1 MNEEQKQKVAVFRFG
16 VIADFVTGARLTHG
30 EKRRLL
36 RDKCARKYEIP
47 FSRRT
52 SIGVSTIRD
61 WIARYQAAG
70 DNLEALYPAARSD
83 NGKPRSIDEE
93 TAAALVRVRQ
103 EMPTATID
111 SVIAAMYERQLATP
125 GTRLASTSVWRFLT
139 AQGLMASPTA
149 VAVDRRKFEAELPN
163 DMWQS
168 DVMHGPYVTAL
179 DGRQRKTYLIAFIDD
194 HSRLIPH
201 AAFYLSENLACFLDA
216 FEQALLKRG
225 LPRKLYVDNGSAYRS
240 HQLEHTCA
248 SLAIALIHAKA
259 YQPQGKGKIE
269 RFFRTVR
276 MQFLPTVTH
285 ETRLDALNT
294 ALVAWIEG
302 YHQRRHSST
311 GTNPFQRFVASMQCL
326 RAAPAELKDH
336 FRIVVRRTVAKDR
349 SVTIDGRLYEA
360 PVSLIG
366 KRIDLYYHN
375 RDMHRVEARVNQQS
389 YGELRPVNLT
399 VNCSV
404 KRDRNRLT
412 QIETAIPATPQGG
425 KIW

>member
-1 MNEEQKQKVAVFRFG
+1 MDEEQKKQVAVFRFG
-16 VIADFVTGARLTHG
+16 VIADFVTGAHLTRG

-36 RDKCARKYEIP
+36 RDKCARKWEIP
-47 FSRRT
+47 FSART
-52 SIGVSTIRD
+52 FIGISTIRD
-61 WIARYQAAG
+61 WIVRYQGAG
-70 DNLEALYPAARSD
+70 GNLEALYPAGRSD
-83 NGKPRSIDEE
+83 SGKPRSIDEE

-103 EMPTATID
+103 EMPAATVN
-111 SVIAAMYERQLATP
+111 SVIAAMYQRQLVAP
-125 GTRLASTSVWRFLT
+125 GTRLASTSVWRLLT
-139 AQGLMASPTA
+139 AHGLMGSATA
-149 VAVDRRKFEAELPN
+149 AAVDRRKFEAELPN

-168 DVMHGPYVTAL
+168 DVMHGPYVSVE
-179 DGRQRKTYLIAFIDD
+179 GRQRKTYLIAFIDD

-276 MQFLPTVTH
+276 AQFLPTVTH

-294 ALVAWIEG
+294 ALSAWLDG

-311 GTNPFQRFVASMQCL
+311 GTCPFQRFVANMQCL
-326 RAAPAELKDH
+326 RAAPAGLKDH
-336 FRIVVRRTVAKDR
+336 FRIVVRRRVAKDR

-366 KRIDLYYHN
+366 QRIDLYYHE
-375 RDMHRVEARVNQQS
+375 RDMHRVEARVNGQS
-389 YGELRPVNLT
+389 YGELRPVDLC
-399 VNCSV
+399 VNCRV
-404 KRDRNRLT
+404 KRDRNRCA
-412 QIETAIPATPQGG
+412 QIEAAKTTNPQGG